1 MTSLDINKFFPEQ
14 LKITDISETKEKIII
29 ELVSQTKQGICP
41 CCGVV
46 SEQHHGTYFRK
57 VKDLPMMGKAVTLQ
71 IKAFEYN
78 CEEPDC
84 DVTSFAETIDGFL
97 NHYSRKTERLA
108 DLICAIALE
117 TSCEGCSRICKAMN
131 ITISPD
137 SVIRLLIRRYETQ
150 PEQVCSSTIGVD
162 DFAFAKRKTYGT
174 IIVDEETHKPV
185 AVLEGRDKN
194 TLKKWLEHNKH
205 VKAVTRDR
213 ASAYA
218 SAIEETLPAAM
229 QIADRFHLHQNLLEA
244 VRGALNGNIPATVK
258 IPVNTEGFDD
268 ESEDE
273 AVKKLPDDVEN
284 HIQTG
289 RLSAKKVKL
298 YEEIHKLSEAGYSI
312 RKIERTLNCSH
323 RTIAKYMSG
332 EMISVCSSTLFS
344 GVDKYHD
351 QIVRA
356 LSEGKCRSVLYREL
370 QAIGLTCGKTAAYDY
385 FNLVAKLYDIELIPL
400 ENCSPKQ
407 KRLRKNIQKHIYIS
421 RKKIF
426 DYLWFDEK
434 LDIEPEYF
442 EYLLNKYPI
451 IISLK
456 ICIREFRV
464 IFEKGYQ
471 SLLYSFINKYKESS
485 VKLIKKFAESM
496 EKDLEAIE
504 NAVSSP
510 LSNGFVEGTN
520 SKLKMVKRTMYGRC
534 GCRLLA
540 AKLLFKV

>member
-1 MTSLDINKFFPEQ
+1 M
-14 LKITDISETKEKIII
+14 
-29 ELVSQTKQGICP
+29 
-41 CCGVV
+41 
-46 SEQHHGTYFRK
+46 
-57 VKDLPMMGKAVTLQ
+57 
-71 IKAFEYN
+71 
-78 CEEPDC
+78 
-84 DVTSFAETIDGFL
+84 
-97 NHYSRKTERLA
+97 
-108 DLICAIALE
+108 
-117 TSCEGCSRICKAMN
+117 
-131 ITISPD
+131 
-137 SVIRLLIRRYETQ
+137 
-150 PEQVCSSTIGVD
+150 
-162 DFAFAKRKTYGT
+162 
-174 IIVDEETHKPV
+174 
-185 AVLEGRDKN
+185 
-194 TLKKWLEHNKH
+194 
-205 VKAVTRDR
+205 
-213 ASAYA
+213 
-218 SAIEETLPAAM
+218 
-229 QIADRFHLHQNLLEA
+229 
-244 VRGALNGNIPATVK
+244 
-258 IPVNTEGFDD
+258 
-268 ESEDE
+268 
-273 AVKKLPDDVEN
+273 
-284 HIQTG
+284 
-289 RLSAKKVKL
+289 
-298 YEEIHKLSEAGYSI
+298 SEAGYSI

-332 EMISVCSSTLFS
+332 DMISVCSSSLFS

-385 FNLVAKLYDIELIPL
+385 FNLVAKRYDIELIPL

-442 EYLLNKYPI
+442 EYLLNKYPV

-464 IFEKGYQ
+464 IFEKEYQ

-510 LSNGFVEGTN
+510 FSNGFVEGTN
-520 SKLKMVKRTMYGRC
+520 SKLKMIKRTMYGRC

-540 AKLLFKV
+540 AKLMVRV

>member
-205 VKAVTRDR
+205 VKTVTRDR

-273 AVKKLPDDVEN
+273 AVKKIPDDVEN

-421 RKKIF
+421 RKKVF

-540 AKLLFKV
+540 AKLMIKV

>member
-1 MTSLDINKFFPEQ
+1 M
-14 LKITDISETKEKIII
+14 
-29 ELVSQTKQGICP
+29 
-41 CCGVV
+41 
-46 SEQHHGTYFRK
+46 
-57 VKDLPMMGKAVTLQ
+57 
-71 IKAFEYN
+71 
-78 CEEPDC
+78 
-84 DVTSFAETIDGFL
+84 
-97 NHYSRKTERLA
+97 
-108 DLICAIALE
+108 
-117 TSCEGCSRICKAMN
+117 
-131 ITISPD
+131 
-137 SVIRLLIRRYETQ
+137 
-150 PEQVCSSTIGVD
+150 
-162 DFAFAKRKTYGT
+162 
-174 IIVDEETHKPV
+174 
-185 AVLEGRDKN
+185 
-194 TLKKWLEHNKH
+194 
-205 VKAVTRDR
+205 
-213 ASAYA
+213 
-218 SAIEETLPAAM
+218 
-229 QIADRFHLHQNLLEA
+229 
-244 VRGALNGNIPATVK
+244 
-258 IPVNTEGFDD
+258 
-268 ESEDE
+268 
-273 AVKKLPDDVEN
+273 
-284 HIQTG
+284 
-289 RLSAKKVKL
+289 
-298 YEEIHKLSEAGYSI
+298 SEAGYSI

-332 EMISVCSSTLFS
+332 DMISVCSSSLFS

-356 LSEGKCRSVLYREL
+356 LSEGKCRSELYREL

-385 FNLVAKLYDIELIPL
+385 FNLVAKRYDIELIPL

-442 EYLLNKYPI
+442 EYLLNKYPV

-464 IFEKGYQ
+464 IFEKEYQ

-510 LSNGFVEGTN
+510 FSNGFVEGTN

-540 AKLLFKV
+540 AKLMVRV

>member
-1 MTSLDINKFFPEQ
+1 
-14 LKITDISETKEKIII
+14 
-29 ELVSQTKQGICP
+29 
-41 CCGVV
+41 
-46 SEQHHGTYFRK
+46 
-57 VKDLPMMGKAVTLQ
+57 
-71 IKAFEYN
+71 
-78 CEEPDC
+78 
-84 DVTSFAETIDGFL
+84 
-97 NHYSRKTERLA
+97 
-108 DLICAIALE
+108 
-117 TSCEGCSRICKAMN
+117 
-131 ITISPD
+131 
-137 SVIRLLIRRYETQ
+137 
-150 PEQVCSSTIGVD
+150 
-162 DFAFAKRKTYGT
+162 
-174 IIVDEETHKPV
+174 
-185 AVLEGRDKN
+185 
-194 TLKKWLEHNKH
+194 
-205 VKAVTRDR
+205 
-213 ASAYA
+213 
-218 SAIEETLPAAM
+218 
-229 QIADRFHLHQNLLEA
+229 
-244 VRGALNGNIPATVK
+244 
-258 IPVNTEGFDD
+258 
-268 ESEDE
+268 
-273 AVKKLPDDVEN
+273 
-284 HIQTG
+284 
-289 RLSAKKVKL
+289 
-298 YEEIHKLSEAGYSI
+298 
-312 RKIERTLNCSH
+312 
-323 RTIAKYMSG
+323 
-332 EMISVCSSTLFS
+332 MISVCSSTLFS

-356 LSEGKCRSVLYREL
+356 LSEGKRRSVLYREL

-407 KRLRKNIQKHIYIS
+407 KQLRKNIQKHIYIS

-464 IFEKGYQ
+464 IFEKEYQ

-540 AKLLFKV
+540 AKLMVKV

>member
-1 MTSLDINKFFPEQ
+1 M
-14 LKITDISETKEKIII
+14 
-29 ELVSQTKQGICP
+29 
-41 CCGVV
+41 
-46 SEQHHGTYFRK
+46 
-57 VKDLPMMGKAVTLQ
+57 
-71 IKAFEYN
+71 
-78 CEEPDC
+78 
-84 DVTSFAETIDGFL
+84 
-97 NHYSRKTERLA
+97 
-108 DLICAIALE
+108 
-117 TSCEGCSRICKAMN
+117 
-131 ITISPD
+131 
-137 SVIRLLIRRYETQ
+137 
-150 PEQVCSSTIGVD
+150 
-162 DFAFAKRKTYGT
+162 
-174 IIVDEETHKPV
+174 
-185 AVLEGRDKN
+185 
-194 TLKKWLEHNKH
+194 
-205 VKAVTRDR
+205 
-213 ASAYA
+213 
-218 SAIEETLPAAM
+218 
-229 QIADRFHLHQNLLEA
+229 
-244 VRGALNGNIPATVK
+244 
-258 IPVNTEGFDD
+258 
-268 ESEDE
+268 
-273 AVKKLPDDVEN
+273 
-284 HIQTG
+284 
-289 RLSAKKVKL
+289 
-298 YEEIHKLSEAGYSI
+298 SEAGYSI

-332 EMISVCSSTLFS
+332 DMISVCSSSLLS

-385 FNLVAKLYDIELIPL
+385 FNLVAKRYDIELIPL

-442 EYLLNKYPI
+442 EYLLNKYPV

-464 IFEKGYQ
+464 IFEKRYQ

-540 AKLLFKV
+540 AKLMVRV